1 MSEPERPPSAT
12 TGTSHAAPIDLSSI
26 VKAYDVRGTVPDQIN
41 VDVAYAL
48 GVGFARF
55 IDAGRVVVGRD
66 MRPSGPELVD
76 AFARGVMD
84 HGIDVVD
91 LGLAS
96 TDLVYYA
103 AGTLDA
109 PGAVFTASHNP
120 AGHNGVKFCLSG
132 ARPVGQDTGL
142 IDVRDTAQS
151 VLDGRGPAN
160 AARSGSLSSR
170 NLLSAFADHVV
181 SFIDTTALRPLRVVA
196 DTANGMGGLVVPAV
210 FERIPQLT
218 LEVMYGELDG
228 TFPNHPADPLQPE
241 NQRDLQARVTSG
253 GFDLGLAFDGD
264 ADRVF
269 VVDEAGRGL
278 SGSTTTAMLAST
290 ILRSH
295 PGATILHNLICSRA
309 VPEVVREHGGVPVR
323 TKVGHSFIKQ
333 VMAETGA
340 VFGGEHSAHY
350 YFRDNFRADSGLIAS
365 MFVLDE
371 LSRAH
376 SDLSVVRKPYERYS
390 ASGEINTHV
399 GDPLAVIERVAAA
412 FRHGTQDRLDGLTVD
427 FGPWWFNLRPSN
439 TEALLR
445 LNLEAPDRSECDQRV
460 IEVLALITSS

>member
-1 MSEPERPPSAT
+1 MSNHESTASP
-12 TGTSHAAPIDLSSI
+12 APADLSAI
-26 VKAYDVRGTVPDQIN
+26 VKAYDVRGTVPDQLN
-41 VDVAYAL
+41 VEVAYAL

-55 IDAGRVVVGRD
+55 AAAPRVLVGRD

-84 HGIDVVD
+84 QGVDVVD

-120 AGHNGVKFCLSG
+120 AQYNGVKFCLSG
-132 ARPVGQDTGL
+132 ARPVGEDTGL
-142 IDVRDTAQS
+142 LTVRATAEQ
-151 VLDGRGPAN
+151 VLDGRAPAH
-160 AARSGSLSSR
+160 AARSGSLSQR
-170 NLLSAFADHVV
+170 QLLSAFADHVI
-181 SFIDTTALRPLRVVA
+181 SFIDTTTLRPMRVVA

-210 FERIPQLT
+210 FERIPQIT

-228 TFPNHPADPLQPE
+228 TFPNHPADPLQPA
-241 NQRDLQARVTSG
+241 NQRDLQARVVSG
-253 GFDLGLAFDGD
+253 GFDVGLAFDGD

-269 VVDEAGRGL
+269 VVDEMGRGL
-278 SGSTTTAMLAST
+278 SGSTTTAILAANL
-290 ILRSH
+290 LRRS

-309 VPEVVREHGGVPVR
+309 VPEVIREQGGVPVR

-333 VMAETGA
+333 VMADTGA

-371 LSRAH
+371 LSRAQT
-376 SDLSVVRKPYERYS
+376 DLSVVRKPYERYS
-390 ASGEINTHV
+390 ASGEINTQV
-399 GDPLAVIERVAAA
+399 DDPLAVIEHVAAA
-412 FRHGTQDRLDGLTVD
+412 FPDAGIDRLDGLTVD
-427 FGPWWFNLRPSN
+427 CGPWWFNLRPSN
-439 TEALLR
+439 TEPLLR
-445 LNLEAPDRSECDQRV
+445 LNLEAPDRNECDQRV
-460 IEVLALITSS
+460 ADVLALITSN